1 MNPLFIASFL
11 AITLILTM
19 VISLYAY
26 HVMRNG
32 NREKV
37 RNRLKAF
44 ISSSSPDP
52 SIDIEDK
59 KLISE
64 IPLLN
69 RIFLNAPGI
78 RHLARLLQQA
88 NSPYPPGF
96 YVLLSLLLMQV
107 GFVAAMLFTG
117 NYLVTFISTA
127 VLGVFPFLYIMRKKN
142 KRINKFSSQ
151 LPEALDLVARAL
163 KAGHAF
169 TSGMKLAAQE
179 FDDPLGTEF
188 QETLDQINFGISV
201 QAALKSLGDRID
213 CQDLKYF
220 VVSVILQRE
229 TGGNLATIIENIARL
244 MRERAKLKGK
254 VRTLSAEGR
263 LSAMILLG
271 LPFVIVLALRF
282 SNPKYIDT
290 LFTVPAGRIMVA
302 ISLMMMCIGALVI
315 RKIVNFKV

>member
-11 AITLILTM
+11 AVTLILTV
-19 VISLYAY
+19 VISFYAY
-26 HVMRNG
+26 HVMKNG
-32 NREKV
+32 NREKI
-37 RNRLKAF
+37 RNRLKAY
-44 ISSSSPDP
+44 ITASSASP

-59 KLISE
+59 KLFSE

-69 RIFLNAPGI
+69 RIFLKAPGV
-78 RHLARLLQQA
+78 RRLTRLLQQA

-96 YVLLSLLLMQV
+96 YVFFSILLMQI
-107 GFVAAMLFTG
+107 GFVTAILFTG
-117 NYLVTFISTA
+117 NYFIA
-127 VLGVFPFLYIMRKKN
+127 VISAAVFGVSPFLYILKKKN
-142 KRINKFSSQ
+142 KRIRKFGNQ
-151 LPEALDLVARAL
+151 LPEALDLIARAL

-169 TSGMKLAAQE
+169 TSGMKLAASE
-179 FDDPLGTEF
+179 FEDPLGTEF

-254 VRTLSAEGR
+254 IRTLSAEGR

-282 SNPKYIDT
+282 SNPKYIDM

-302 ISLMMMCIGALVI
+302 ISLMMMGIGALVI